1 MSEPPPI
8 RSVMLMKPLL
18 PDIPAPVGANGVSA
32 TSSTSAHRAPQVPTT
47 TGVAPGIEKTALID
61 VSPILVGLIPFA
73 GVVGI
78 TMAALDIPVLVGV
91 IGSAL
96 VFAGSAQLAVLGLLG
111 SGAGIV
117 PMLISV
123 LLINSRF
130 AMYGGALEPM
140 FRRQPR
146 WFRLLG
152 PHLLVDQN
160 YGLATVRN
168 DITDPRRFRQYWMT
182 TSMAIGAV
190 WLTTIAGAM
199 IFGQT
204 MPKDSPLSF
213 SATCI
218 YIALLVPNMKD
229 RTHRHA
235 ASSAAVTALAF
246 AGFTSGLGVLAGV
259 LVGVSVAALH
269 KVGRS

>member
-1 MSEPPPI
+1 
-8 RSVMLMKPLL
+8 MKTLVS
-18 PDIPAPVGANGVSA
+18 DSPAPVGADGVSA
-32 TSSTSAHRAPQVPTT
+32 TSSTSVSRVPQVPTT
-47 TGVAPGIEKTALID
+47 TAVAPGIEKMALID

-96 VFAGSAQLAVLGLLG
+96 VFAGSAQLAVLGLMA

-140 FRRQPR
+140 FRRQPQ

-152 PHLLVDQN
+152 PHFLVDQN
-160 YGLATVRN
+160 YGLTTARN
-168 DITDPRRFRQYWMT
+168 DLTHPRRFRRYWMT

-204 MPKDSPLSF
+204 IPKDSPLSF

-246 AGFTSGLGVLAGV
+246 AGLMNGLGILAGV
-259 LVGVSVAALH
+259 VAGVSVAALH
-269 KVGRS
+269 KVERS

>member
-1 MSEPPPI
+1 M
-8 RSVMLMKPLL
+8 RSVILMKTLVPET
-18 PDIPAPVGANGVSA
+18 PAPVGADCLSA
-32 TSSTSAHRAPQVPTT
+32 TSSTSAPRVPQVPTT
-47 TGVAPGIEKTALID
+47 TGVAPGIEKMALID
-61 VSPILVGLIPFA
+61 VAAILVGLIPFA

-78 TMAALDIPVLVGV
+78 TMAALDIPVLIGV

-96 VFAGSAQLAVLGLLG
+96 VFAGSAQLAVLGLLA

-146 WFRLLG
+146 WFRWLG
-152 PHLLVDQN
+152 PYFLVDQN
-160 YGLATVRN
+160 YGLTIARN
-168 DITDPRRFRQYWMT
+168 DLTDPRRFRRYWMT
-182 TSMAIGAV
+182 TSIAIGAV

-199 IFGQT
+199 SFGQT
-204 MPKDSPLSF
+204 VPKDSPLSF
-213 SATCI
+213 AATCI
-218 YIALLVPNMKD
+218 YIALLVPNMND
-229 RTHRHA
+229 RTDRHA

-246 AGFTSGLGVLAGV
+246 AGFTNGLGVLAGV
-259 LVGVSVAALH
+259 VVGVSVAALH
-269 KVGRS
+269 RGGRS